1 VTTLAYIDDSRSYFS
16 VPTVNCRVGNFST
29 SPEQANLTADPV
41 TVVFRAALTLVSS
54 QKVLGAY
61 KP

>member
-1 VTTLAYIDDSRSYFS
+1 
-16 VPTVNCRVGNFST
+16 VNCRVGNFST